1 MMMNRLKWMGVILML
16 CSLWTYSGING
27 YAAKGGNAIFGYT
40 QLSGKWKQEK
50 EGKMK
55 GEAIKKSPALLV
67 SVDNRGGYAEY
78 ESTITAEE
86 LSSFLLGTDERGG
99 GGFEVQ
105 FDVKNNEIS
114 LLSRSKER
122 DLKKVR
128 HTLESKKDYSI
139 MLRTDRGTTS
149 LWVDGQQI
157 MDRVKTGTIMGHYG
171 FLVAKGKGLFRQAT
185 VNEWRSNLDGME
197 VEDWK
202 LTKDGLE
209 SEGGGQPLMSA
220 TKARGVAFE
229 ARLHLNQPDSSASLI
244 FRGDAR
250 GTAGWKIEVDG
261 KGDQIR
267 LMDSKSGKTL
277 QSVSAKI
284 QEDTLYHIKIV
295 DEGEKVKVFWKE
307 GDEPLLTE
315 ENLDP
320 AEGYLGI
327 MADKGTVLQ
336 DVRVSGLEGNLE
348 GWTSDRGEWLSHLQ
362 GVMGRSDGEDNAF
375 RMSTT
380 EGDDFILEGDVTIHE
395 DTPYGTAGFIFRSN
409 GVSGYMLQI
418 DPNLGRVRLLD
429 LQGDRTI
436 GEMERD
442 LSPGATHHVELHAV
456 GSSIKVYVDGY
467 DEPVIDVTDTA
478 YSGGRFGLNTYN
490 GSAIFQNVYATPH
503 EDYFNELYRP
513 QYHYTQARGD
523 ASDPNGL
530 VYYEGEYHLFHQDGG
545 KWAHAVSTDLV
556 HWKRLP
562 IAIPWN
568 EMGHAWS
575 GSAVIDHDNSSGLFP
590 VEGSGMI
597 AYYTSFN
604 PSKPNGDQKVGMA
617 YSRDKGRTWQFYDGN
632 PIIPNIGEF
641 YGSAGW
647 DFRDPKVVRDEDRD
661 QWVMVISGGDHI
673 RFFTSKNLLDW
684 EMIESFGY
692 GDYVR
697 GGVWECPDFFK
708 LPVDGDEDNQKWV
721 LSISMGANPK
731 TEGSD
736 TEYFIGSFDG
746 EKFVSDHPAGT
757 VLKQEFGK
765 EMYATMSFSDI
776 PDEDGRRISMGWMSN
791 WDYPFAYPTSPW
803 NGQMSLPR
811 EWSLK
816 TNASGDVRMVQSAVD
831 ELKKLRVGTKT
842 FGGITLTPDS
852 EDPLSQETGIAYEVV
867 ADLEMIG
874 EDTAFEIGLRKS
886 REQETMIGFNRSE
899 GKIYFDRSKSGE
911 SDFSEKFSKRH
922 EAELDPIDGRLKLRM
937 FVDGSSVEV
946 FAGDGEVAFSNLIFP
961 DGASDGMSLRVTS
974 GRVKVQQFDVH
985 PLKNVWKEGG
995 KDHLQMDHDRI
1006 TLRKGESHTLSVRST
1021 SKSAISWSSSNQEAV
1036 AVKETKK
1043 GEAEITMKGSGR
1055 SIITAKSKGG
1065 KLIGETIVD
1074 SLDTY
1079 AIQEGSR
1086 GLSTNPSAKNG
1097 SKVVMG
1103 HPLQLWDFHA
1113 LPEGGYKVTTADTGK
1128 ALDASGSSKG
1138 DAVQLWDYLG
1148 YKNQQW
1154 RLTPHGDGSYSF
1166 NAINSGRSLRPSED
1180 PMRNEVELDGVGV
1193 IQAAR
1198 WRMIEAH

>member
-1 MMMNRLKWMGVILML
+1 
-16 CSLWTYSGING
+16 
-27 YAAKGGNAIFGYT
+27 
-40 QLSGKWKQEK
+40 
-50 EGKMK
+50 
-55 GEAIKKSPALLV
+55 
-67 SVDNRGGYAEY
+67 
-78 ESTITAEE
+78 
-86 LSSFLLGTDERGG
+86 
-99 GGFEVQ
+99 
-105 FDVKNNEIS
+105 
-114 LLSRSKER
+114 
-122 DLKKVR
+122 
-128 HTLESKKDYSI
+128 
-139 MLRTDRGTTS
+139 
-149 LWVDGQQI
+149 
-157 MDRVKTGTIMGHYG
+157 
-171 FLVAKGKGLFRQAT
+171 
-185 VNEWRSNLDGME
+185 
-197 VEDWK
+197 
-202 LTKDGLE
+202 
-209 SEGGGQPLMSA
+209 
-220 TKARGVAFE
+220 
-229 ARLHLNQPDSSASLI
+229 
-244 FRGDAR
+244 
-250 GTAGWKIEVDG
+250 
-261 KGDQIR
+261 
-267 LMDSKSGKTL
+267 
-277 QSVSAKI
+277 
-284 QEDTLYHIKIV
+284 
-295 DEGEKVKVFWKE
+295 
-307 GDEPLLTE
+307 
-315 ENLDP
+315 
-320 AEGYLGI
+320 
-327 MADKGTVLQ
+327 
-336 DVRVSGLEGNLE
+336 
-348 GWTSDRGEWLSHLQ
+348 
-362 GVMGRSDGEDNAF
+362 
-375 RMSTT
+375 
-380 EGDDFILEGDVTIHE
+380 
-395 DTPYGTAGFIFRSN
+395 
-409 GVSGYMLQI
+409 
-418 DPNLGRVRLLD
+418 
-429 LQGDRTI
+429 
-436 GEMERD
+436 
-442 LSPGATHHVELHAV
+442 
-456 GSSIKVYVDGY
+456 
-467 DEPVIDVTDTA
+467 
-478 YSGGRFGLNTYN
+478 
-490 GSAIFQNVYATPH
+490 
-503 EDYFNELYRP
+503 
-513 QYHYTQARGD
+513 
-523 ASDPNGL
+523 
-530 VYYEGEYHLFHQDGG
+530 
-545 KWAHAVSTDLV
+545 
-556 HWKRLP
+556 
-562 IAIPWN
+562 
-568 EMGHAWS
+568 
-575 GSAVIDHDNSSGLFP
+575 
-590 VEGSGMI
+590 
-597 AYYTSFN
+597 
-604 PSKPNGDQKVGMA
+604 
-617 YSRDKGRTWQFYDGN
+617 
-632 PIIPNIGEF
+632 
-641 YGSAGW
+641 
-647 DFRDPKVVRDEDRD
+647 
-661 QWVMVISGGDHI
+661 MVISGGDHI

-831 ELKKLRVGTKT
+831 ELKELRGGTKT

-852 EDPLSQETGIAYEVV
+852 EDPLSQETGIAYEIV

-911 SDFSEKFSKRH
+911 IDFSDKFSKRH
-922 EAELDPIDGRLKLRM
+922 EAELDPVDGRLKLRM

-961 DGASDGMSLRVTS
+961 DGASDGMSLLVTS
-974 GRVKVQQFDVH
+974 GKVKVHQFDVH

-995 KDHLQMDHDRI
+995 EDHLQMDHDRI
-1006 TLRKGESHTLSVRST
+1006 ALRKGESHTLSVRST

-1079 AIQEGSR
+1079 AIQEGIR
-1086 GLSTNPSAKNG
+1086 GLSTNPSAQNG
-1097 SKVVMG
+1097 SKVVIG
-1103 HPLQLWDFHA
+1103 HPLQLWDFHS
-1113 LPEGGYKVTTADTGK
+1113 LPEGGYKVTTTDTGK

-1138 DAVQLWDYLG
+1138 DAVQLWEYFG

-1180 PMRNEVELDGVGV
+1180 PMSNEVELDGVGV